1 MLHSFIFAP
10 LLALALLG
18 EPKVK
23 VENQLLD
30 AGEVKA
36 GKKVKVEFK
45 ITNTGNAPLIIYEAS
60 TSCGCTVS
68 KYPKKPI
75 LPNQTEIV
83 SATYDSYKQKGYV
96 HKTVTLTTNAE
107 PNKTN
112 LTIRVKVL

>member
-1 MLHSFIFAP
+1 MLNYVVFMLIMAF
-10 LLALALLG
+10 G
-18 EPKVK
+18 NINTPKIAVQ
-23 VENQLLD
+23 NQLFD

-36 GKKVKVEFK
+36 GRKVRVAFK
-45 ITNTGNAPLIIYEAS
+45 IRNIGDAPLIIYDAS

-75 LPNQTEIV
+75 LPGALDSV
-83 SATYDSYKQKGYV
+83 MATYDSYKQKGYV
-96 HKTVTLTTNAE
+96 HKTITITTNAD